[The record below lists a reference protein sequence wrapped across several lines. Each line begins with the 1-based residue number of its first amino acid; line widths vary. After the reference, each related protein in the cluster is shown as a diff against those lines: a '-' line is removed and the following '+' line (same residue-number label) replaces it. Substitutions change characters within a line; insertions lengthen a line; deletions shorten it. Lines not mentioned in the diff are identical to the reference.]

1 MCTVI
6 AFPSPTSY
14 SWEKDGTPVDSAAVT
29 NTVVDATTTQ
39 TSLSIASAQ
48 FSDAGAYRCTA
59 TNSQG
64 SDSGDITLT
73 VLGKYR
79 TTCPVT
85 V

>member
-1 MCTVI
+1 M
-6 AFPSPTSY
+6 SY
-14 SWEKDGTPVDSAAVT
+14 LWEKDGTPVDSADVT

-64 SDSGDITLT
+64 SGSADITLT
-73 VLGKYR
+73 VLGR
-79 TTCPVT
+79 FRVLVRGVHLPTN
-85 V
+85 

>member
-1 MCTVI
+1 M
-6 AFPSPTSY
+6 
-14 SWEKDGTPVDSAAVT
+14 DSAAVT
-29 NTVVDATTTQ
+29 NNVVNATTTQ

-73 VLGKYR
+73 VLCKFRHTVYTWGKNLSYSII
-79 TTCPVT
+79 
-85 V
+85 